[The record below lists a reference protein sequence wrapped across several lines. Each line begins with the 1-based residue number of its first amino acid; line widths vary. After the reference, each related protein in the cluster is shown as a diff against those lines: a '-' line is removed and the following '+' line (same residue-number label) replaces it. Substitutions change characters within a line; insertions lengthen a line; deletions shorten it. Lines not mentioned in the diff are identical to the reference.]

1 MKLLIASGNRGK
13 IREFSEILSQYGI
26 EVCGAAEAG
35 IAMDVEEDGTTFFE
49 NAYKKAH
56 TIAQLANTPVL
67 ADDSGLCVYSL
78 LGEPGVYSARYS
90 GEGATDE
97 KNNALLLEKMRS
109 IPQPE
114 RGGKFVCSIVVCF
127 PDGSFEQGYGETYGR
142 ILTEESGQGGFGYDP
157 LFYSFD
163 LNQSFGDAP
172 QEEKNKVSH
181 RARAISEIIPKICAR
196 LACPAGE

>member
-13 IREFSEILSQYGI
+13 IREFAEILSQYGI

-35 IAMDVEEDGTTFFE
+35 ISMEVEEDGTTFFE

-56 TIAQLANTPVL
+56 TIAQLSHTPVL
-67 ADDSGLCVYSL
+67 ADDSGLCVYAL
-78 LGEPGVYSARYS
+78 CGEPGVYSARYS

-97 KNNALLLEKMRS
+97 KNNALLLEKMKD
-109 IPQPE
+109 IPQQE

-142 ILTEESGQGGFGYDP
+142 ILTEEAGQGGFGYDP
-157 LFYSFD
+157 LFYSDD
-163 LNQSFGDAP
+163 LNQSFGEAA
-172 QEEKNKVSH
+172 QEEKNRVSH
-181 RARAISEIIPKICAR
+181 RARAIMEIIPKICAR
-196 LACPAGE
+196 LAVSDQK